1 MLSILLLKDKM
12 KVYDE
17 AMKKEIVARQPFSS
31 KLKFSGVS
39 VKENDVVFSYYKGAP
54 ERILEHCTKYIDPVG
69 GDIMVWM

>member
-39 VKENDVVFSYYKGAP
+39 VKENDVVFSYYISIQLA
-54 ERILEHCTKYIDPVG
+54 EISWI
-69 GDIMVWM
+69 WM